1 VEMKKRNKAGG
12 IIDKRFGEN
21 DPSMNPE
28 DKMLER
34 FTRER
39 QVPKFRVL
47 VCCL

>member
-1 VEMKKRNKAGG
+1 MKKRNKVGG

-39 QVPKFRVL
+39 QVPIYLIPVS
-47 VCCL
+47 